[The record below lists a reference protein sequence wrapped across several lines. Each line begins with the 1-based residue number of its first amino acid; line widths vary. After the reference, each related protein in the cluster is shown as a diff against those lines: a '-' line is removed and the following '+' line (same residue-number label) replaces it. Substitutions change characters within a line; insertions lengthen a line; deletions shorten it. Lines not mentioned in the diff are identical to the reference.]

1 MGPRAIRDALA
12 RRDQHQRSAERPT
25 DVPANGLSP
34 ERAQRAT
41 AVYRSYHRWLRASR
55 MAMAAF
61 LAFTAL
67 FFAWTIPWLPR
78 GLDTADYPP
87 SVVFTIYL
95 LISLTF
101 MGTIAFVLRE
111 WAWRKRESL
120 MVWSTVYDET
130 TGLHN
135 RSYLLDRLSLEC
147 DRASRGDGVFS
158 LIVLQIRIG
167 AAGAGADEPP
177 TLSNSVLQQV
187 ATLIDGL
194 THPTDLVALVN
205 SNELAVLAIRV
216 DKEHRD
222 ALLDRLGGA
231 VTEEL
236 QGLLPQPV
244 MVSVIG
250 GAATYPVDAK
260 EPDALIQAARTAAAF
275 GPLPRR
281 RAA

>member
-1 MGPRAIRDALA
+1 MKPRSTRDALA
-12 RRDQHQRSAERPT
+12 QRDQNPQSAERPA
-25 DVPANGLSP
+25 DVPVSGHSP

-41 AVYRSYHRWLRASR
+41 AIYRSYHRWLRASR
-55 MAMAAF
+55 LAMAAF
-61 LAFTAL
+61 LAFAVL
-67 FFAWTIPWLPR
+67 FLAWTIPWLPR
-78 GLDTADYPP
+78 GFEAADYPP

-101 MGTIAFVLRE
+101 MGIISFVFRE

-147 DRASRGDGVFS
+147 DRASRGNGVFS

-167 AAGAGADEPP
+167 AAGADKPP

-205 SNELAVLAIRV
+205 SNELAVLAIGV

-222 ALLDRLGGA
+222 ALLERLGAA

-236 QGLLPQPV
+236 QDLLPQPV
-244 MVSVIG
+244 AVSVAG
-250 GAATYPVDAK
+250 GAATYPMDAK
-260 EPDALIQAARTAAAF
+260 EPNEPMQAARTAAAF
-275 GPLPRR
+275 GSLPRR
-281 RAA
+281 RVA